1 LNDQNDDFDLKISE
15 QNQEIE
21 EKIIEIEDLQEK
33 LKDIQG
39 KMEVDTELVTMLLA
53 EKKEFKE
60 SAIEMEN
67 IIETLEKENEV
78 LNSK

>member
-1 LNDQNDDFDLKISE
+1 
-15 QNQEIE
+15 
-21 EKIIEIEDLQEK
+21 
-33 LKDIQG
+33 
-39 KMEVDTELVTMLLA
+39 MEVDTELVTMLLA